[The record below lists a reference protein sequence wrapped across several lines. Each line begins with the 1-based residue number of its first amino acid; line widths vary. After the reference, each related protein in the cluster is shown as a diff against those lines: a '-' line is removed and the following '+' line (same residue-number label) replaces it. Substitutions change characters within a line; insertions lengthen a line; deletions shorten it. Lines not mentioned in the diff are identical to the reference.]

1 MPTHFQCE
9 HFKEG
14 YCTLLGT
21 PINPNTPTCPNFT
34 PKREEAKPGGYPGR
48 EPPPPLRWQSFYQL
62 NGFHPPP
69 QPVFNMGYRRRFRR
83 HGRFRP

>member
-21 PINPNTPTCPNFT
+21 PINPNTPICPNFT
-34 PKREEAKPGGYPGR
+34 PKRGEARLEGYPSR
-48 EPPPPLRWQSFYQL
+48 ETPPPPYQQNFYPL
-62 NGFHPPP
+62 NVFHPLP
-69 QPVFNMGYRRRFRR
+69 QPVFNRGYRRRFRR